1 MNMRKILHILLFSLI
16 AMTCEAGQYSVGELP
31 NVQKQDHTK
40 HLVNPDGIVSASTQ
54 AQIDS
59 LLLDI
64 RRQSSAEVVA
74 VIVDDIDSDDIDS
87 YATEL
92 FNGWGIG
99 KGDKNNGV
107 LILVAKDMRR
117 GVIRTGYGAEGVL
130 PDIISGRVLH
140 NVMFPR
146 FKEGDYEGGMLA
158 GVEAVHKVITDPD
171 AAAELMSDER
181 DNYDIFTG
189 TDFLKIY
196 LWVAVIV
203 ALSLLLFVG
212 IMIQRKNSD
221 KKMTDYE
228 KYEATSKYML
238 PLLVISLFLIGI
250 PILAWVVLWLVRRHW
265 RDHRR
270 RCQRCNTW
278 MQKLDEDTDN
288 KYLTYA
294 QDLEEKLKSVD
305 YDVWLCPHCGE
316 KDVYSFVNRASSY
329 KECPVCH
336 ARTMKLAGVRILREP
351 TVRQEGIG
359 EKQYMCLNCNHT
371 HSDRYTIARKE
382 PPVVLVA
389 PGGGGRGGGGF
400 SGGGSFGGGFGGG
413 LTGGGG
419 ASGGW

>member
-1 MNMRKILHILLFSLI
+1 M
-16 AMTCEAGQYSVGELP
+16 ADLP

-40 HLVNPDGIVSASTQ
+40 HLVNPDGIVSAPVQ
-54 AQIDS
+54 ARIDS

-92 FNGWGIG
+92 FNSWGIG
-99 KGDKNNGV
+99 KSDKNNGV
-107 LILVAKDMRR
+107 LILVAKDMRKA
-117 GVIRTGYGAEGVL
+117 VIRTGYGAEGVL

-140 NVMFPR
+140 DVMFPQFR
-146 FKEGDYEGGMLA
+146 EGDYEGGLLA
-158 GVEAVHKVITDPD
+158 GVETVHKVITDPE
-171 AAAELMSDER
+171 AAAELMSEER
-181 DNYDIFTG
+181 DNYDTFG
-189 TDFLKIY
+189 PDFLAMY
-196 LWVAVIV
+196 LRVAIFVAVAV
-203 ALSLLLFVG
+203 LLFVAFTVWKG
-212 IMIQRKNSD
+212 GRN
-221 KKMTDYE
+221 KKTSDYE
-228 KYEATSKYML
+228 KYVSTQKYML
-238 PLLVISLFLIGI
+238 PLLVISLLFMGI
-250 PILAWVVLWLVRRHW
+250 PLLAWVVLWLVRRHW
-265 RDHRR
+265 RNHPR

-278 MQKLDEDTDN
+278 MKKLDEVSDN

-316 KDVYSFVNRASSY
+316 TDIYSFVNKASSY

-336 ARTMKLAGVRILREP
+336 HHTMKLSGVRILREP

-359 EKQYMCLNCNHT
+359 EKKYVCLNCNHT

-389 PGGGGRGGGGF
+389 PGGGRGGGGGF
-400 SGGGSFGGGFGGG
+400 GGGGSFGGGFGGG